1 MSENVSE
8 CVGRAMMD
16 YGQPAV
22 DGLCPFGDPAVDGQC
37 PFGDPAVDGLCPF
50 GESWRNLASRVGG
63 LVRLRRSNAGVVI
76 YDCREYNS

>member
-22 DGLCPFGDPAVDGQC
+22 DGLCPFGDPAVDGPC
-37 PFGDPAVDGLCPF
+37 PFGDPPPLMDH
-50 GESWRNLASRVGG
+50 
-63 LVRLRRSNAGVVI
+63 VRLAI
-76 YDCREYNS
+76 AEEI